1 GVPGPRCRAAVA
13 GRDAPAARSDDHR
26 IALRAARRP
35 RAHTSGSGRASRP
48 HEGARA
54 AAGEAVAPAAAAAGP
69 ARAAARLG
77 QLTPRRRVH
86 SQPEGYKVK
95 TASITEKGSLP
106 MGIALL
112 ILLLALLIGG
122 VGLAVEALRWL
133 LIIAV
138 VLLIVGALTGWRGRG
153 RAPV

>member
-1 GVPGPRCRAAVA
+1 
-13 GRDAPAARSDDHR
+13 
-26 IALRAARRP
+26 
-35 RAHTSGSGRASRP
+35 
-48 HEGARA
+48 
-54 AAGEAVAPAAAAAGP
+54 
-69 ARAAARLG
+69 
-77 QLTPRRRVH
+77 
-86 SQPEGYKVK
+86 
-95 TASITEKGSLP
+95 